1 MAQTL
6 PRSTGRGVHRAW
18 WVAGVT
24 MAALVAAA
32 GFRSSTGALLV
43 PLEQEFGWS
52 RATTSGAV
60 SLNLV
65 VYGLTAPFA
74 AALMERFG
82 LRRVVSASLL
92 LVALGSGLT
101 LVMSS
106 PWQLWL
112 LWGFAVGIGTG
123 SLALVFGAIV
133 ANRWFVRHR
142 GVVVGVFSAASSTGQ
157 LVFLPLIA
165 ALAAGPGWRWAAA
178 IVAGFALLLVP
189 AVLTLMRDHPADVG
203 TTAYGADPT
212 LGAVPTPAPA
222 EPALRGGAAALALS
236 TLRDCSR
243 SGTFWI
249 LVGTFWICGWST
261 NGLIGTHFIPAAH
274 DHGMPATTSAS
285 LLALIGVFDII
296 GTVASGWLTDRVDS
310 RYLLMAYY
318 GLRGLSLL
326 LVPSLLGPHV
336 QPSLFVF
343 VLFYG
348 LDWVAT
354 VPPTVALCRLHF
366 GVERSGVVFGWVFA
380 SHMVGAGVAASFAG
394 WVRTAQ
400 GDYLTAWLTAGGLCL
415 AAAVACL
422 LVPRRPGVP
431 EPVGTDWPSRG
442 RSAKM
447 VCVASAGCRGAP
459 HILTTES
466 RLTSTSRWSLG
477 GRTAP

>member
-1 MAQTL
+1 MTASVE
-6 PRSTGRGVHRAW
+6 PRTRRRPRVHRAW
-18 WVAGVT
+18 FVAGVT
-24 MAALVAAA
+24 LAALIGAA

-65 VYGLTAPFA
+65 LFGLTAPFA

-82 LRRVVSASLL
+82 VRRVVACALT

-101 LVMSS
+101 LVMTS

-112 LWGFAVGIGTG
+112 LWGVAVGLGTG
-123 SLALVFGAIV
+123 SLALVLGAIV

-142 GVVVGVFSAASSTGQ
+142 GLMIGVFSAASSTGQ

-165 ALAAGPGWRWAAA
+165 QLAAGPGWRFAAGL
-178 IVAGFALLLVP
+178 VSLFALALVP
-189 AVLTLMRDHPADVG
+189 LVWWILRDYPADVG
-203 TTAYGADPT
+203 LTAYGAEDDPVAA
-212 LGAVPTPAPA
+212 LARPAAPP
-222 EPALRGGAAALALS
+222 ERGAAAIALG
-236 TLRDCSR
+236 TLRESARSR
-243 SGTFWI
+243 VFWI
-249 LVGTFWICGWST
+249 LMGTFWICGWST

-274 DHGMPATTSAS
+274 DHGMPETTSAS

-310 RYLLMAYY
+310 RYLLFGYY
-318 GLRGLSLL
+318 FFRGLSLL
-326 LVPSLLGPHV
+326 VVPWLLADVVH
-336 QPSLFVF
+336 PSLFVF

-354 VPPTVALCRLHF
+354 VPPTVALCRQHF
-366 GVERSGVVFGWVFA
+366 GLERSGVVFGWVFA

-394 WVRTAQ
+394 WIRTTQ
-400 GDYLTAWLTAGGLCL
+400 GDYFSAWLTAGGLCV

-422 LVPRRPGVP
+422 MIPRLARP
-431 EPVGTDWPSRG
+431 
-442 RSAKM
+442 
-447 VCVASAGCRGAP
+447 AG
-459 HILTTES
+459 
-466 RLTSTSRWSLG
+466 
-477 GRTAP
+477 